1 MKMDSKKNNQQQSN
15 ASTIAL
21 MTRYMKGSMGFI
33 VVISMLYFIDMFSYL
48 IPPFIQQVFTDNIIT
63 NKNPEWFTP
72 LIIIYI
78 LLFVLELTVWLFMN
92 VRRRREFS
100 RMNLLASARY
110 VSSLLRLPMSI
121 IDRFSAGELVARYA
135 SILKTT
141 KVIDMFF
148 ASMILCVRPL
158 ICSWLLM
165 MYSWKLGLV
174 VVVSMLML
182 ATVMLR
188 TAEKLKQKAKS
199 TEVTDARLQGVTMTG
214 LKNMETIKSMG
225 GEWVFYE
232 QWEHA
237 FANAL
242 NARVRSTMS
251 MMGVGAIPLMVLHMC
266 NALILCLGA
275 WYILQ
280 GELTPGM
287 LLATQ
292 GLASSIIYPINNTV
306 KSAQRLFQSHAAMER
321 LEEVNNTA
329 KEYADMV
336 IPDESDLPERTK
348 LRGEIEL
355 RNVTFG
361 YDRSLPPI
369 LNHFS
374 LKINAG
380 ESVAFVGFSGCGK
393 STITKLISG
402 LYEPWEGEIL
412 LDGVPLKQVNRAL
425 LINSL
430 SVVNQDITLFEG
442 TIADNIKMWDESIE
456 DFSMV
461 MAANDAQIHK
471 DIAERPGAYNAML
484 NENGKNFSGGQR
496 QRIEIAT
503 ALAKDPTILV
513 LDEGTSAL
521 DPKTEEQVMKHINN
535 MGITLVMVAHRLST
549 IRDCNQIY
557 VMENGQIQQHGT
569 HNELMQQQG
578 LYSKLMK
585 YA

>member
-1 MKMDSKKNNQQQSN
+1 MKMDSKKNNQQQGN
-15 ASTIAL
+15 ASTVTLIAH
-21 MTRYMKGSMGFI
+21 YMKGSMGFI

-141 KVIDMFF
+141 KAIDMFF

-174 VVVSMLML
+174 VVVSTLML

-471 DIAERPGAYNAML
+471 DIAERPGAYNSML
-484 NENGKNFSGGQR
+484 NENGKNLSGGQR

-503 ALAKDPTILV
+503 ALAKDPTILI
-513 LDEGTSAL
+513 LDEATSAL
-521 DPKTEEQVMKHINN
+521 DPKTEELVMQHISN
-535 MGITLVMVAHRLST
+535 MGITQVMVAHRLST

-557 VMENGQIQQHGT
+557 VMENGQILQHGT
-569 HNELMQQQG
+569 HSELMQQEG

>member
-1 MKMDSKKNNQQQSN
+1 MKMDSKRNNQQQDNS
-15 ASTIAL
+15 STIAL
-21 MTRYMKGSMGFI
+21 MTRYMKGSMGI
-33 VVISMLYFIDMFSYL
+33 VVVISMLYFIDMFSYL

-251 MMGVGAIPLMVLHMC
+251 MMGVGAIPLIVLHMC

-287 LLATQ
+287 LLASQ
-292 GLASSIIYPINNTV
+292 ALASSIIYPINNTV

-513 LDEGTSAL
+513 LDEATSAL

-549 IRDCNQIY
+549 IRDCDQIY

>member
-1 MKMDSKKNNQQQSN
+1 MKMDSKKNNQQQGN
-15 ASTIAL
+15 ASTVTLIAH
-21 MTRYMKGSMGFI
+21 YMKGSMGFI

-141 KVIDMFF
+141 KAIDMFF

-266 NALILCLGA
+266 NALLLCLGA

-287 LLATQ
+287 LLASQ
-292 GLASSIIYPINNTV
+292 ALASSIIYPINNTV

-471 DIAERPGAYNAML
+471 DIAERPGAYNSML

-513 LDEGTSAL
+513 LDEATSAL

>member
-1 MKMDSKKNNQQQSN
+1 MKMDSKRNNQQQGN

-21 MTRYMKGSMGFI
+21 MTRYMKGSMGI
-33 VVISMLYFIDMFSYL
+33 VVVISVLYFIDMFSYL

-174 VVVSMLML
+174 VVVSTLML

-287 LLATQ
+287 LLASQ
-292 GLASSIIYPINNTV
+292 ALASSIIYPINNTV

-412 LDGVPLKQVNRAL
+412 LDGVPMKQVNRAL

-430 SVVNQDITLFEG
+430 AVVNQDITLFEG

-471 DIAERPGAYNAML
+471 DIAERPGAYNSML

-513 LDEGTSAL
+513 LDEATSAL
-521 DPKTEEQVMKHINN
+521 DPKTEELVMQHISN
-535 MGITLVMVAHRLST
+535 MGITQVMVAHRLST

-557 VMENGQIQQHGT
+557 VMENGQILQHGT
-569 HNELMQQQG
+569 HSELMQQEG

>member
-1 MKMDSKKNNQQQSN
+1 MKMDSKKNNQQQGN
-15 ASTIAL
+15 TSTIAL
-21 MTRYMKGSMGFI
+21 MTRYMKGSMGI
-33 VVISMLYFIDMFSYL
+33 VVVISMLYFIDMFSYL

-174 VVVSMLML
+174 VVVSMLTL

-287 LLATQ
+287 LLASQ
-292 GLASSIIYPINNTV
+292 ALASSIIYPINNTV

-336 IPDESDLPERTK
+336 IPAESDLPERTK

-471 DIAERPGAYNAML
+471 DIAERPGAYNSML

-513 LDEGTSAL
+513 LDEATSAL
-521 DPKTEEQVMKHINN
+521 DPKTEERVMQHISN
-535 MGITLVMVAHRLST
+535 MGITQVMVAHRLST

-557 VMENGQIQQHGT
+557 VMENGQILQHGT
-569 HNELMQQQG
+569 HNELMQQEG

>member
-1 MKMDSKKNNQQQSN
+1 MKMDSKKNNQQQGN
-15 ASTIAL
+15 ASTVTLIAH
-21 MTRYMKGSMGFI
+21 YMKGSMGFI

-141 KVIDMFF
+141 KAIDMFF

-174 VVVSMLML
+174 VVVSTLML

-471 DIAERPGAYNAML
+471 DIAERPGAYNSML

-513 LDEGTSAL
+513 LDEATSAL
-521 DPKTEEQVMKHINN
+521 DPKTEELVMQHISN

-557 VMENGQIQQHGT
+557 VMENGQILQHGT
-569 HNELMQQQG
+569 HSELMQQEG

>member
-1 MKMDSKKNNQQQSN
+1 MKMDSKRNNQQQGN
-15 ASTIAL
+15 ASTVTLIAH
-21 MTRYMKGSMGFI
+21 YMKGSMGFI

-141 KVIDMFF
+141 KAIDMFF

-174 VVVSMLML
+174 VVVSTLML

-471 DIAERPGAYNAML
+471 DIAERPGAYNSML

-513 LDEGTSAL
+513 LDEATSAL
-521 DPKTEEQVMKHINN
+521 DPKTEELVMQHISN
-535 MGITLVMVAHRLST
+535 MGITQVMVAHRLST

-557 VMENGQIQQHGT
+557 VMENGQILQHGT
-569 HNELMQQQG
+569 HSELMQQEG

>member
-1 MKMDSKKNNQQQSN
+1 
-15 ASTIAL
+15 
-21 MTRYMKGSMGFI
+21 
-33 VVISMLYFIDMFSYL
+33 MLYFIDMFSYL

-287 LLATQ
+287 LLASQ
-292 GLASSIIYPINNTV
+292 ALASSIIYPINNTV

-471 DIAERPGAYNAML
+471 DIAERPGAYNSML

-513 LDEGTSAL
+513 LDEATSAL
-521 DPKTEEQVMKHINN
+521 DPKTEELVMQHISN
-535 MGITLVMVAHRLST
+535 MGITQVMVAHRLST

-557 VMENGQIQQHGT
+557 VMENGQILQHGT
-569 HNELMQQQG
+569 HSELMQQEG